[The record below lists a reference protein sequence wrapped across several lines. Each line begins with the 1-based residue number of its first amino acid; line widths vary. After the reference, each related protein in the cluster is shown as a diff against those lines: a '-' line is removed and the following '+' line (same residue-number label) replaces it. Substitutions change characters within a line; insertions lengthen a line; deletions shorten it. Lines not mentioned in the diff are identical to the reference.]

1 MKNNNIL
8 RIVYKVNYPV
18 IKKFILRNSGN
29 SRDAE
34 DIFQEAFVIIY
45 RRLSNEGF
53 YLDCSFNTYIFSIC
67 KILWDKELRNI
78 NWVYPGNLEE
88 EITTNKDDVL
98 LFMKDDFE
106 KSKLIQKHLTH
117 INSECRQLLMLFYNN
132 VSLKEITQIL
142 GFSSEKYTKKRKFTC
157 KEKLIE
163 LIKNDPMY
171 KEIMNSD

>member
-8 RIVYKVNYPV
+8 RIIYKENYPV
-18 IKKFILRNSGN
+18 IRRFILGNSGN
-29 SRDAE
+29 RRDAE

-67 KILWDKELRNI
+67 KILWYKELRNR
-78 NWVYPGNLEE
+78 NWVYSGNLEE
-88 EITTNKDDVL
+88 EIATNTDDVP

-117 INSECRQLLMLFYNN
+117 MNSECRQLLMLFYSN
-132 VSLKEITQIL
+132 VPLKEITYIL
-142 GFSSEKYTKKRKFTC
+142 GFGSEKYTRKRKFTC
-157 KEKLIE
+157 KKKLIE